1 MREPDCEHS
10 MNWTVFLTIF
20 FSVFIAELGDKTQL
34 ATMLFAADK
43 EVSKYTVFFAAS
55 AALIVASAVGVLAGS
70 LLAEYINEKYLHYVA
85 GAGFIGIGVFTLY
98 NA

>member
-1 MREPDCEHS
+1 
-10 MNWTVFLTIF
+10 MNWTVFVTIF
-20 FSVFIAELGDKTQL
+20 ASVFIAELGDKTQL

-55 AALIVASAVGVLAGS
+55 AALIVASGIGVLAGS

-85 GAGFIGIGVFTLY
+85 GVGFIGIGMFTLY

>member
-1 MREPDCEHS
+1 
-10 MNWTVFLTIF
+10 MNWAVFGTIF
-20 FSVFIAELGDKTQL
+20 ASVFIAELGDKTQL

-55 AALIVASAVGVLAGS
+55 AALIVASALGVLAGS
-70 LLAEYINEKYLHYVA
+70 LLTEYINEKYLHYVA
-85 GAGFIGIGVFTLY
+85 GVGFIGIGVFTLY